1 MPTIQFYKVIQAL
14 PTERKP
20 NSVYLVRSG
29 AGVDLRFTDSTGSAD
44 FGLNTPKLY
53 DSTGF
58 LSNAPKIWV
67 GVVSATNGFWTVDF
81 SSAGFTLPP
90 LVTATA
96 EAATGNAAGNAN
108 FACVENAA
116 TTLTTAKGRAMNATS
131 VGLLVGMAN
140 TNATCKVNIIA
151 IGI

>member
-1 MPTIQFYKVIQAL
+1 MSTIQFYKVIQAL

-53 DSTGF
+53 NSAGF

-67 GVVSATNGFWTVDF
+67 GVVSATNGSWTVDF
-81 SSAGFTLPP
+81 SSAGFTAPP

-96 EAATGNAAGNAN
+96 EAATGDLAGNAN
-108 FACVENAA
+108 FASVENAA
-116 TTLTTAKGRAMNATS
+116 ITKTTARGRAMNATS
-131 VGLLVGMAN
+131 VGLLVGMVN
-140 TNATCKVNIIA
+140 TNATCKVNITA

>member
-1 MPTIQFYKVIQAL
+1 MSTIQFYKVIQAL

-58 LSNAPKIWV
+58 VSNAPKIWV
-67 GVVSATNGFWTVDF
+67 GVVSATSGFWTVDF
-81 SSAGFTLPP
+81 SSAGFTAPP

-96 EAATGNAAGNAN
+96 EAATGEAAKEAN
-108 FACVENAA
+108 FASVENVA
-116 TTLTTAKGRAMNATS
+116 TTTTTAKGRAMNS
-131 VGLLVGMAN
+131 VSSTILFNTVN

>member
-1 MPTIQFYKVIQAL
+1 MSTIKFYKVIQAL

-20 NSVYLVRSG
+20 NTVYLVRSG

-67 GVVSATNGFWTVDF
+67 GVVSAIKGFWTVDF
-81 SSAGFTLPP
+81 SSAGFTSPP

-96 EAATGNAAGNAN
+96 EAETGEAAKQAN
-108 FACVENAA
+108 FASVENVA
-116 TTLTTAKGRAMNATS
+116 TTTTTAKGRAMNS
-131 VGLLVGMAN
+131 VSSKTVN

>member
-1 MPTIQFYKVIQAL
+1 MSTIQFYKVIQSL
-14 PTERKP
+14 PAERKP
-20 NSVYLVRSG
+20 NSVYIVRSG

-53 DSTGF
+53 NSTGF

-67 GVVSATNGFWTVDF
+67 GVVSATSGVWTVDF
-81 SSAGFTLPP
+81 SSAGFTAPP

-96 EAATGNAAGNAN
+96 EAATGDAAINAN
-108 FACVENAA
+108 YACVENAA
-116 TTLTTAKGRAMNATS
+116 TTMTTAKGRASNS
-131 VGLLVGMAN
+131 VSAGLLVGTVN
-140 TNATCKVNIIA
+140 TSATCKVNIIA

>member
-1 MPTIQFYKVIQAL
+1 MSTIQFYKVIQAL

-67 GVVSATNGFWTVDF
+67 GVVSATSGFWTVDF
-81 SSAGFTLPP
+81 SSAGFTSPP

-96 EAATGNAAGNAN
+96 EAATGEKAEKGN

-116 TTLTTAKGRAMNATS
+116 TTKTTARGRALNS
-131 VGLLVGMAN
+131 VSTGLLVGTVN

>member
-1 MPTIQFYKVIQAL
+1 MSTIQFYKVIQAL

-67 GVVSATNGFWTVDF
+67 GVVSATSGFWTVDF
-81 SSAGFTLPP
+81 SSAGFTSPP

-96 EAATGNAAGNAN
+96 EAATGEKAENAN
-108 FACVENAA
+108 FASVENAA
-116 TTLTTAKGRAMNATS
+116 TTKTTAKGRALNS
-131 VGLLVGMAN
+131 VSAGLLVGMVN

>member
-1 MPTIQFYKVIQAL
+1 MSTIQFYKVIQAL

-53 DSTGF
+53 GSTGF

-67 GVVSATNGFWTVDF
+67 GVVSATKGFWTVDF

-96 EAATGNAAGNAN
+96 EAITGENAGNAN
-108 FACVENAA
+108 FASVENAA
-116 TTLTTAKGRAMNATS
+116 TTNTTAKGRAMNS
-131 VGLLVGMAN
+131 VSAGLLVGTVN